1 MSSSIELNSAEAF
14 AAIALIAVA
23 ADGYITASESQAITT
38 TFSRMQLFSDYSG
51 EKMRAMIDQLLNQLQ
66 EQGSDVLLKAAVEK
80 LPKEL
85 KETAFPVVTDITLA
99 DGEITEE
106 EDSLLDNLFNVLE
119 ISEEM
124 ANNIIDVM
132 LIKNKG

>member
-85 KETAFPVVTDITLA
+85 KETAFAVVTDITLA

>member
-1 MSSSIELNSAEAF
+1 MPSPIELNSAEAF

-23 ADGYITASESQAITT
+23 ADGYITGSESQAITT

-80 LPKEL
+80 LPKE
-85 KETAFPVVTDITLA
+85 
-99 DGEITEE
+99 
-106 EDSLLDNLFNVLE
+106 
-119 ISEEM
+119 
-124 ANNIIDVM
+124 
-132 LIKNKG
+132 